1 MPRAELHLT
10 IPETVWI
17 GDLSRRYPDAT
28 FSVLSALPAE
38 GSGVGLVEITAADHL
53 PALLEAVKADDEV
66 TDLDVLSHHG
76 DTALVQ
82 FETSTPLL
90 LTAVQDSGIPL
101 EMPFDLVD
109 GEATWEITA
118 PQEALSTL
126 GRQLEEFGI
135 PFRVERIEQTVRPE
149 HLLTDNQR
157 ELVAT
162 AVDLGYYDTPRECSL
177 TELADEVG
185 LAKSTCSETLH
196 RAEERIVKE
205 FLDRERGAVPA
216 TA

>member
-10 IPETVWI
+10 VPDDVWI
-17 GDLSRRYPDAT
+17 GELSRRYPEAL
-28 FSVLSALPAE
+28 FSVLSALPDQ
-38 GSGVGLVEITAADHL
+38 GSGVGLVEITSEHL
-53 PALLEAVKADDEV
+53 PTLLEAVRGYESV
-66 TDLDVLSHHG
+66 TNLDVLSHHG
-76 DTALVQ
+76 ETALLQ
-82 FETSTPLL
+82 FETTSPLL

-118 PQEALSTL
+118 PQDALSTL

-135 PFRVERIEQTVRPE
+135 PFHVERIEQTVQPDQ
-149 HLLTDNQR
+149 LLTDTQR
-157 ELVAT
+157 ALLTT
-162 AVDLGYYDTPRECSL
+162 AVELGYYDTPRECSL
-177 TELADEVG
+177 TELADEMG

-196 RAEERIVKE
+196 RAEERVVKT
-205 FLDRERGAVPA
+205 FLDGAASSVRA

>member
-10 IPETVWI
+10 VPEDVWI
-17 GDLSRRYPDAT
+17 GELSRRYPEAL
-28 FSVLSALPAE
+28 FSVLSALPDR
-38 GSGVGLVEITAADHL
+38 GSGVGLVEITSEHL
-53 PALLEAVKADDEV
+53 PTLLEDVRGYESV

-76 DTALVQ
+76 ETALVQ
-82 FETSTPLL
+82 FQTSSPLL
-90 LTAVQDSGIPL
+90 LSAVQDSGIPL

-118 PQEALSTL
+118 PQDALSTL

-135 PFRVERIEQTVRPE
+135 PFHVERIEQTVRPDQ
-149 HLLTDNQR
+149 LLTDTQR
-157 ELVAT
+157 ELITT
-162 AVDLGYYDTPRECSL
+162 AVDVGYYDTPRECSL
-177 TELADEVG
+177 TQLADEVG

-196 RAEERIVKE
+196 RAEERVVKA
-205 FLDRERGAVPA
+205 FLDEGEDSVRA

>member
-10 IPETVWI
+10 VPDDVWI
-17 GDLSRRYPDAT
+17 GELSRRYPEAL
-28 FSVLSALPAE
+28 FSVLSALPDQ
-38 GSGVGLVEITAADHL
+38 GSGVGLVEITSEHL
-53 PALLEAVKADDEV
+53 PTLLEAVRGYESV

-76 DTALVQ
+76 ETALLQ
-82 FETSTPLL
+82 FETTSPLL
-90 LTAVQDSGIPL
+90 LSAVQDSGIPL

-118 PQEALSTL
+118 PQDALSTL

-135 PFRVERIEQTVRPE
+135 PFRVERVEQTVQPDQ
-149 HLLTDNQR
+149 LLTDTQR
-157 ELVAT
+157 ALLTT
-162 AVDLGYYDTPRECSL
+162 AVELGYYDTPRECSL
-177 TELADEVG
+177 TELADEMG

-196 RAEERIVKE
+196 RAEERVVKA
-205 FLDRERGAVPA
+205 FLDGGASSVRA

>member
-10 IPETVWI
+10 VPDDVWI
-17 GDLSRRYPDAT
+17 GELSRRYPEAL
-28 FSVLSALPAE
+28 FSVLSALPDQ
-38 GSGVGLVEITAADHL
+38 GSGVGLVEITSEHL
-53 PALLEAVKADDEV
+53 PTLLEAVRGYESV
-66 TDLDVLSHHG
+66 TNLDVLSHHG
-76 DTALVQ
+76 ETALLQ
-82 FETSTPLL
+82 FETTSPLL

-118 PQEALSTL
+118 PQDALSTL

-135 PFRVERIEQTVRPE
+135 PFHVERIEQTVQPDQ
-149 HLLTDNQR
+149 LLTDTQR
-157 ELVAT
+157 ALLTT
-162 AVDLGYYDTPRECSL
+162 AVELGYYDTPRECSL
-177 TELADEVG
+177 TELADEMG

-196 RAEERIVKE
+196 RAEERVVKA
-205 FLDRERGAVPA
+205 FLDGAASSVRA